1 MERTHS
7 PSEVG
12 AAMSNGHSF
21 KHVERGEFGQD
32 QRRGNDTGVQA
43 RHEFASHIEKT
54 MTASDTKCFSTQ
66 NNHEI
71 YYNNGTNTF
80 VAYDPSRQDLGTC
93 FRPTSGERYFEAE
106 FQKDIQHGGSR
117 DRNRIVS
124 GHEALQQ
131 QKQQRQA
138 REAQRDEASGK
149 DSDNVA
155 ETSRREKAL
164 HRIQRL
170 EERERHL
177 PQIRGHNKGK
187 ER

>member
-32 QRRGNDTGVQA
+32 QRRGNDTGVQT
-43 RHEFASHIEKT
+43 RHDFASHIEKT
-54 MTASDTKCFSTQ
+54 MTAADTKCFSTQ
-66 NNHEI
+66 HNHDI
-71 YYNNGTNTF
+71 YYNKGTNTF

-93 FRPTSGERYFEAE
+93 FRPTSGERKFEAE

-124 GHEALQQ
+124 GYEALQR
-131 QKQQRQA
+131 QKQRQEQA
-138 REAQRDEASGK
+138 PKAQKLSVAERLAQRAEATPSPPK
-149 DSDNVA
+149 
-155 ETSRREKAL
+155 
-164 HRIQRL
+164 L
-170 EERERHL
+170 ERGRDKGRER
-177 PQIRGHNKGK
+177 
-187 ER
+187 